1 MIRPALPVQSPVGGK
16 SAPYRSIAEAA
27 IEPDRGGPREFARDI
42 QPRSCQRRADPAWS
56 GFAAMIWFWLG
67 FFALVA
73 LLLFLDL
80 GVLHRRAA
88 EASLRSAVG
97 WTIGWIC
104 LGLSF
109 AGVVYLIYEH
119 AWLGA
124 RMSSAPSAHPTHGA
138 SLGGSD
144 AAITYVA
151 AYLLEQALSIDNIF
165 VMSLLFRSFRVPAKY
180 QHRVLF
186 WGILGAIGFRIAML
200 GGGAYLAKQFTW
212 VFYVF
217 GAYLGWQGIKLLRGG
232 DDDADHD
239 KSLAIR
245 GLRRFVRIVDGDHGG
260 KFTVLIDGRRA
271 LTTVAVCLVVI
282 ELTDIVFALDSI
294 PAVLAVSQDTFII
307 VTSNIFAI
315 MGLRSLYFVLAGAMA
330 KFQYLKIALAV
341 LLIVI
346 GIKLCAHNVLEIPH
360 PISLAVI
367 AGIIGAGVIASV
379 ISTRRASPAAP
390 AE

>member
-1 MIRPALPVQSPVGGK
+1 
-16 SAPYRSIAEAA
+16 
-27 IEPDRGGPREFARDI
+27 
-42 QPRSCQRRADPAWS
+42 
-56 GFAAMIWFWLG
+56 MIWFWLG

-88 EASLRSAVG
+88 EPSLRSAVL
-97 WTIGWIC
+97 WTVGWIC

-109 AGVVYLIYEH
+109 SGVVYLIYEN

-124 RMSSAPSAHPTHGA
+124 QMASAPGTGHAGA
-138 SLGGSD
+138 AASGGGSD
-144 AAITYVA
+144 AAITYVSG
-151 AYLLEQALSIDNIF
+151 YLLEQALSIDNIF

-186 WGILGAIGFRIAML
+186 WGILGAIGFRILML
-200 GGGAYLAKQFTW
+200 GGGAYLAKRFTW
-212 VFYVF
+212 IFYVF
-217 GAYLGWQGIKLLRGG
+217 GTYLGWQGIKLLRGG
-232 DDDADHD
+232 DDDDGDHD

-260 KFTVLIDGRRA
+260 KFSVQIDGKRA

-307 VTSNIFAI
+307 ITSNIFAI

-330 KFQYLKIALAV
+330 KFKYLKIALA
-341 LLIVI
+341 LLLVMI
-346 GIKLCAHNVLEIPH
+346 GIKLVLHNVLEISH
-360 PISLAVI
+360 AISLGLI

-379 ISTRRASPAAP
+379 ISSRRAEQAARSDQP
-390 AE
+390 VRP